1 MVLHSFLHTIF
12 DVMSN
17 KGAELLLGTEN
28 RQVTEADGRFREK
41 QLEQGQAHSGFER
54 LTRLDSISQ
63 QNNTW
68 AQREE
73 KPLQT
78 CNL

>member
-17 KGAELLLGTEN
+17 KGAEPLLGTDN
-28 RQVTEADGRFREK
+28 RQETEADRRFREK

-54 LTRLDSISQ
+54 LTRLDSVSQ
-63 QNNTW
+63 QNNTRTH
-68 AQREE
+68 REE

-78 CNL
+78 YSP